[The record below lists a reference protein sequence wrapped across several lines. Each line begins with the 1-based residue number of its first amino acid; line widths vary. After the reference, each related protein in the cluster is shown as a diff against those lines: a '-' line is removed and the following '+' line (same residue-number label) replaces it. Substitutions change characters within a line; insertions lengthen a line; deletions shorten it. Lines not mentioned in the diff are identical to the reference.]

1 MCGGLFVGEVCEMKV
16 LQGLLSL
23 GDGISARDGKSQQ
36 FLPTR
41 SFAVC
46 LQMTHFFLQQMNKG
60 VQKFVL
66 VQGKQDLPNGFFR
79 KTLALQGKLDFLIP
93 PTGKQ

>member
-16 LQGLLSL
+16 LQCLLSL
-23 GDGISARDGKSQQ
+23 GERVSARDGKSQE
-36 FLPTR
+36 FLPTG
-41 SFAVC
+41 SFAVS
-46 LQMTHFFLQQMNKG
+46 LHVTHFFLQEMNKG
-60 VQKFVL
+60 VEKFVL

-79 KTLALQGKLDFLIP
+79 KTLALQGKLDFLSP